1 MRPLKTYCP
10 SRLTTNLNDRIFF
23 FVTKSFNFVSLYNDD
38 QSISSAVICFIGI
51 ESKIYAKHSLQ
62 TFTCSMSIIETLEKD
77 VKFVLSQQYRNQKE
91 TGMTSMRLFCIFI
104 VDFERISYLFLDFLL
119 FTWSMYVFF
128 WFLGFT
134 FIVKTATYYALK
146 HLLTLSWRRSLLY
159 RNQSIDLQ
167 SKSMVSIW
175 FSGLYMIGTAVFK
188 ELKEILWS
196 GQHILGN
203 SANVKFN

>member
-1 MRPLKTYCP
+1 MMIKGT
-10 SRLTTNLNDRIFF
+10 
-23 FVTKSFNFVSLYNDD
+23 
-38 QSISSAVICFIGI
+38 SSAVICFIGI

-77 VKFVLSQQYRNQKE
+77 VKFVLSQQHRNQKE

-119 FTWSMYVFF
+119 FTWSMYLFF

>member
-1 MRPLKTYCP
+1 MMIKGT
-10 SRLTTNLNDRIFF
+10 
-23 FVTKSFNFVSLYNDD
+23 
-38 QSISSAVICFIGI
+38 SSAVICFIGI
-51 ESKIYAKHSLQ
+51 ESKIYAKHFLQ
-62 TFTCSMSIIETLEKD
+62 TFTCSMSVIETCEKRCEICS
-77 VKFVLSQQYRNQKE
+77 KAANIE
-91 TGMTSMRLFCIFI
+91 TRKKPEWRQWGCSGIFI

-134 FIVKTATYYALK
+134 FIVKTATYYAPK